1 MCPIFRATCIAQ
13 FLHLTHFAG
22 ERNSPTKCVKW
33 RKLGLLHRKTKHTL
47 YRTIIERET
56 ISAMTTVF
64 AFKIA
69 SYFVMGLMLMTLVVN
84 RESL

>member
-1 MCPIFRATCIAQ
+1 
-13 FLHLTHFAG
+13 
-22 ERNSPTKCVKW
+22 
-33 RKLGLLHRKTKHTL
+33 LGLLHRKTKHTL

-84 RESL
+84 RESLWRAAWASSVHWSAHKIVAK